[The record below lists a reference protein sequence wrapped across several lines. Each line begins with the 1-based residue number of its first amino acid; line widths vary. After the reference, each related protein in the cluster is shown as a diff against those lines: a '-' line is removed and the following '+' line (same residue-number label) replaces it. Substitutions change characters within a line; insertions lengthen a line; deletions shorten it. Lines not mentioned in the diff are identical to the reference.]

1 MTTKVESNIALNE
14 SPKSAGITLLLCL
27 LFGMLGFHRFYVG
40 KVGTGLLM
48 LITLGGLG
56 IWVLID
62 LILIVSNKFDD
73 KEGRTLT
80 LTQKPS
86 PIKKALLIIAT
97 ILSWIILLV
106 GTFLAIVFY
115 LTSGIVEVV
124 QNQLNALK
132 AGKIEEAYSY
142 TSKEFQEATS
152 MDEFKA
158 FLDTHPIFKNSEK
171 SSFDNRSISYNNG
184 IVSGTIAG
192 TLSTKEGT
200 ETAVQYRAIKENGTW
215 KIFYFE

>member
-1 MTTKVESNIALNE
+1 MTTQVESNIALNQ
-14 SPKSAGITLLLCL
+14 SPKSAGVTLLLCL

-40 KVGTGLLM
+40 KIGTGILM

-80 LTQKPS
+80 LMHKPS

-97 ILSWIILLV
+97 ILSWIILLI
-106 GTFLAIVFY
+106 GTFLAFVFY
-115 LTSGIVEVV
+115 LTSGIVDVV
-124 QNQLNALK
+124 QKQLDALK
-132 AGKIEEAYSY
+132 AGHIEEAYSY
-142 TSKEFQEATS
+142 TSKDFKKATS
-152 MDEFKA
+152 MDDFKA
-158 FLDTHPIFKNSEK
+158 FLEAHPIFKDTDK
-171 SSFDNRSISYNNG
+171 ASFNNRSISYDNG
-184 IVSGTIAG
+184 IISGTIAG

-200 ETAVQYRAIKENGTW
+200 ETAVQFRAIKEDGTW
-215 KIFYFE
+215 KIFYFK